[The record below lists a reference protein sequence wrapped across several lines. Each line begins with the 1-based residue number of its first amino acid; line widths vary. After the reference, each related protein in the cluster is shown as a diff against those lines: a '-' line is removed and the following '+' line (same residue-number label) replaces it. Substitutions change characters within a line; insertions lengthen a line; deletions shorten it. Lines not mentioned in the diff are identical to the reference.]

1 MITSFEPTIQ
11 QLRVESF
18 RGFRDHRE
26 FDLSASAVIITGP
39 NGTGKTSFFDALQWC
54 FIGSLQRLEDLRS
67 RRSVEHIVNQ
77 YRLGRKAAVEV
88 ELLVNSLPVTVRRS
102 GDHAGSTLELR
113 RPGFE
118 TTFGPEAEAALRDL
132 LLPDTDLALESALTT
147 SGLMQQD
154 VMRSVLEAKA
164 ADRYRHISTVLGLSR
179 LEEFEEA
186 ARSIAREAGVR
197 EANARAERD
206 RIAQLLHQTR
216 ERLAAARSR
225 LESAPQVEAI
235 RQEIRSLLDS
245 TPSLISG
252 PLASVNLETQEE
264 VRALANQFGT
274 AIDAVERLGTLSR
287 RALSLRST
295 LTKEPTEADLTALRA
310 EVDEAESQLATLITQ
325 VASTETRLVA
335 ARSAANELAQLAV
348 LAIPLLADECPVC
361 GQSIDPTHVEA
372 ELRERA
378 GSTETIVVLQEDLAT
393 QQEVRDAAAEIASA
407 SRAVL
412 EAAELQGAQWA
423 EFRSAATE
431 AEALLQP
438 LRSGDL
444 VVRTAATTLD
454 EFTQASD
461 TLLDYLQTRRRRL
474 LEFLN
479 AFEQLADRGA
489 VERATAETRSLES
502 ALATNDAS
510 LEEESARSV
519 RLQSLAEHAVTA
531 RVEVTERRVKA
542 VQPLVANIFQ
552 RLDPHPAF
560 KTIEFELDTY
570 YRRGTTSPLVRDV
583 VEDVSADP
591 LVVFSTSQANI
602 VALSYFIAMS
612 LSAGRR
618 GLPFL
623 LLDDPVQ
630 SMDDVNVLG
639 FADLCRHLQSR
650 RQLIVSTHE
659 RRFAGL
665 LERKLTPRTTDS
677 TTTVIRFT
685 GWDRSG
691 PTIEQDWV
699 EPQLVDDPIRVVRHA
714 G

>member
-393 QQEVRDAAAEIASA
+393 QQEVRDAAAERASA

-412 EAAELQGAQWA
+412 EAAELQGEQWA

-454 EFTQASD
+454 EFAQASD
-461 TLLDYLQTRRRRL
+461 TLLDYLQSRRRRL

-489 VERATAETRSLES
+489 VERATAETRSLEL

-510 LEEESARSV
+510 LEEESARSG

-665 LERKLTPRTTDS
+665 
-677 TTTVIRFT
+677 
-685 GWDRSG
+685 SG
-691 PTIEQDWV
+691 AETHAPDYGF
-699 EPQLVDDPIRVVRHA
+699 LYHGDPIHGV